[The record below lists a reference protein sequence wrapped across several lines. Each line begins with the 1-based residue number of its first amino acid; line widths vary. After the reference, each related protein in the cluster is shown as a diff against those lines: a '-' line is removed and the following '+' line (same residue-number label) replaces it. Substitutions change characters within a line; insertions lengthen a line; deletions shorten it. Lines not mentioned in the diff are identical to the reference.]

1 MQLKAQDE
9 IWIENE
15 GAEYE
20 DYVRR
25 SEELSL
31 EKSEEYKAIVEASK
45 ERMRT
50 IISAAGESNPDK
62 KDQ

>member
-1 MQLKAQDE
+1 MVQLKAQDE
-9 IWIENE
+9 IWLECE

-20 DYVRR
+20 DYMRR
-25 SEELSL
+25 SVDLGL

-45 ERMRT
+45 ERMRA
-50 IISAAGESNPDK
+50 IISEAGESK

>member
-9 IWIENE
+9 IWIESE

-20 DYVRR
+20 DYMRR
-25 SEELSL
+25 SEELDL

-45 ERMRT
+45 ERMRA
-50 IISAAGESNPDK
+50 IISEAAESK